1 MHSDNAMRAKVYYKS
16 SLIYP
21 HFYSFLMSFYVV

>member
-1 MHSDNAMRAKVYYKS
+1 MQINTAKVYYKS

-21 HFYSFLMSFYVV
+21 QFYSSLMSFYVV